1 MLVPNPPG
9 SICQRA
15 PVVPHTRG
23 KDETRG
29 DHLVATSLFGRDP
42 FVSPITSMDSNG
54 MKLPAPYAIALFS
67 VGDMYTGKILTTP
80 CEEGSVSS
88 VCVVQ

>member
-23 KDETRG
+23 KDEMRG

-42 FVSPITSMDSNG
+42 FLSVDHVGWCQGIRIPMDLFSTSYEACVACLG
-54 MKLPAPYAIALFS
+54 VLPARCLLPNAVL
-67 VGDMYTGKILTTP
+67 L
-80 CEEGSVSS
+80 
-88 VCVVQ
+88 